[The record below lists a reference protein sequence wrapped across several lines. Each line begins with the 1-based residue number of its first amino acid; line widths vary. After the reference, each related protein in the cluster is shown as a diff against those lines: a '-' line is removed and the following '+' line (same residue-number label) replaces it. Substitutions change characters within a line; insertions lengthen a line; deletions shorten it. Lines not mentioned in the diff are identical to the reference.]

1 MFIFGLFKQTIQFL
15 QQIYVKKCHDHP
27 VYVGTRKAPVWPDW
41 TKFPGDIQK
50 NVSDNFWWL
59 YLAKNV
65 FGCLGNFSLLQTAKS
80 WTTNLAIWSR
90 WKRPISVIAKWWLQ
104 SVEILKRRKLLL
116 LWAESIS
123 IINNYTNTST
133 VGSGCGSVGKQSLLI
148 PEVCGSNP
156 VISKNLYWTFSF
168 QLYWKDKKKR
178 KKRLGIAHFYNTATV
193 KAPWFRIK
201 LIVEINFDCCWNE
214 KKVENKKEAGIV
226 PIKKQL
232 HKLWAVVVAQ
242 LAEQWSVA
250 QIRSSTILLTIKC
263 TKTVL

>member
-1 MFIFGLFKQTIQFL
+1 M
-15 QQIYVKKCHDHP
+15 KKCHDHP
-27 VYVGTRKAPVWPDW
+27 VYVGTRKAPAWPDW

-90 WKRPISVIAKWWLQ
+90 WKRPISGIAKWWLQ

-168 QLYWKDKKKR
+168 QLYWKDKKK
-178 KKRLGIAHFYNTATV
+178 
-193 KAPWFRIK
+193 
-201 LIVEINFDCCWNE
+201 
-214 KKVENKKEAGIV
+214 EAGIV

>member
-1 MFIFGLFKQTIQFL
+1 MMIAISRDFEKEKSPFTLGWINLNYKQLHKHCNRGQWLWLSWKAVASDSRGLRFESSHQQKFMLYIF
-15 QQIYVKKCHDHP
+15 C
-27 VYVGTRKAPVWPDW
+27 
-41 TKFPGDIQK
+41 
-50 NVSDNFWWL
+50 
-59 YLAKNV
+59 
-65 FGCLGNFSLLQTAKS
+65 
-80 WTTNLAIWSR
+80 
-90 WKRPISVIAKWWLQ
+90 
-104 SVEILKRRKLLL
+104 
-116 LWAESIS
+116 
-123 IINNYTNTST
+123 
-133 VGSGCGSVGKQSLLI
+133 
-148 PEVCGSNP
+148 
-156 VISKNLYWTFSF
+156 